1 MNGTNCCCKG
11 CCRKAVRKWSVLDGA
26 DSCGHAVKGQ
36 SVNVKTFQTCMR
48 REGRKERGIA
58 RKRERNG
65 QRDEERERDGG
76 EREAERLTSG

>member
-1 MNGTNCCCKG
+1 
-11 CCRKAVRKWSVLDGA
+11 
-26 DSCGHAVKGQ
+26 
-36 SVNVKTFQTCMR
+36 MR